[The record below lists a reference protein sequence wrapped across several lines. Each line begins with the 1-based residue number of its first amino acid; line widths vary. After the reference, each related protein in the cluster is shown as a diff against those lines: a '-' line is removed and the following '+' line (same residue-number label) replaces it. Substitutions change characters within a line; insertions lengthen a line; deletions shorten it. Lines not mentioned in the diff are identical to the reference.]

1 MTTVY
6 TEYPHNVNEGIINL
20 ANVSFSVKLTR
31 GYVPTENDKITD
43 IEGSLFEVPN
53 VIRGNEI
60 NELGIGDIM
69 DKVYKRIT
77 AFLAIP
83 NIPVPDEFKDIQITD
98 EFLKQQNI
106 TQLVIF
112 DESTN
117 SLCFAE
123 SINK

>member
-1 MTTVY
+1 
-6 TEYPHNVNEGIINL
+6 
-20 ANVSFSVKLTR
+20 
-31 GYVPTENDKITD
+31 
-43 IEGSLFEVPN
+43 
-53 VIRGNEI
+53 
-60 NELGIGDIM
+60 M

-77 AFLAIP
+77 VFLATP
-83 NIPVPDEFKDIQITD
+83 NIPVPEEFKDIQITD

-106 TQLVIF
+106 TQLVIY